1 MFSKCRGFSINID
14 SGSINIDS
22 GNFDIGCLV
31 YFWGDYI

>member
-1 MFSKCRGFSINID
+1 MFSKCRGF
-14 SGSINIDS
+14 SINIDS